1 MIHFDLEERYQD
13 ELIVGS
19 AITRREGI
27 AYAVVVHLLILT
39 AFILGP
45 RLGLFQPSPEELEAR
60 RIEQQ
65 RIEAE
70 QNQRLVFV
78 QPKLDMPA
86 RKPPPRAELS
96 DIDRKAQ
103 TREQAPKPQN
113 PLPFSRGN
121 STERTETNQSE
132 RARDLQP
139 QQPQP
144 QPQQPE
150 PPKPEQQVARNLPTT
165 PNGTPRPVESDRPNT
180 GGVLRDAVRNL
191 QRYVQN
197 ETFNNPEGGNQDPG
211 SAIQFDTKGVE
222 FGPWIR
228 RFVAQV
234 RRNWFVPQAAMT
246 FRGTVVLQFNIHKTG
261 AITDLK
267 IVRPSEIEAFTRAA
281 VNAIQGSSPTEPLP
295 PEYPDEKALFTVT
308 FYYNEQP
315 N

>member
-1 MIHFDLEERYQD
+1 MIHFDFEERYQD

-19 AITRREGI
+19 AISRREGI
-27 AYAVVVHLLILT
+27 AYAIVVHVLILA
-39 AFILGP
+39 AFIVGP

-60 RIEQQ
+60 RLEEQRQ
-65 RIEAE
+65 LEQE
-70 QNQRLVFV
+70 QNRRFVFV
-78 QPKLDMPA
+78 QPRLEMPA
-86 RKPPPRAELS
+86 KTPPPRAELS
-96 DIDRKAQ
+96 DIDRRAQ
-103 TREQAPKPQN
+103 ARERAPNPQN

-121 STERTETNQSE
+121 STERTESDEGE
-132 RARDLQP
+132 RPRDTQP
-139 QQPQP
+139 PQP
-144 QPQQPE
+144 QPPQPE

-165 PNGTPRPVESDRPNT
+165 PTGLPRPVESERPNT

-197 ETFNNPEGGNQDPG
+197 ETFNNPQGGDQDPG

-228 RFVAQV
+228 RFVGQV

-246 FRGTVVLQFNIHKTG
+246 FRGSVVLQFNIHKTG
-261 AITDLK
+261 AITDLR

-281 VNAIQGSSPTEPLP
+281 VNAIQGSNPTEPLP

>member
-1 MIHFDLEERYQD
+1 LIHFDFEERYQD
-13 ELIVGS
+13 ELVVGS

-27 AYAVVVHLLILT
+27 AYAVVAHVLILS
-39 AFILGP
+39 ALILGP
-45 RLGLFQPSPEELEAR
+45 RLALFQPSAQELEAR
-60 RIEQQ
+60 RLEQQ
-65 RIEAE
+65 RLE
-70 QNQRLVFV
+70 QQQNRTFVFV

-86 RKPPPRAELS
+86 KLPPKRAELS

-103 TREQAPKPQN
+103 SREQAPKPQN
-113 PLPFSRGN
+113 PLPYSRGN
-121 STERTETNQSE
+121 STERTESDEGE
-132 RARDLQP
+132 RAKTET
-139 QQPQP
+139 PQP
-144 QPQQPE
+144 QPPQPE
-150 PPKPEQQVARNLPTT
+150 PPKPEQQVARNLPTAPT
-165 PNGTPRPVESDRPNT
+165 GLPRPEESERPNT
-180 GGVLRDAVRNL
+180 GAVLRDAVRNL

-197 ETFNNPEGGNQDPG
+197 ETFNNPQGGNQDPG

-246 FRGTVVLQFNIHKTG
+246 FKGSVVLQFNIHKTG
-261 AITDLK
+261 VITDLRV
-267 IVRPSEIEAFTRAA
+267 VRPSEIESFTRAA
-281 VNAIQGSSPTEPLP
+281 VNAIQGSNPTEPLP

>member
-1 MIHFDLEERYQD
+1 LIHFDFEERYQD
-13 ELIVGS
+13 ELVVGS

-27 AYAVVVHLLILT
+27 AYAVVAHVLILS
-39 AFILGP
+39 ALILGP
-45 RLGLFQPSPEELEAR
+45 RLALFQPSPQELEAR
-60 RIEQQ
+60 RLEQQ
-65 RIEAE
+65 RLE
-70 QNQRLVFV
+70 QQQNRTFVFV

-86 RKPPPRAELS
+86 KLPPKRAELS

-103 TREQAPKPQN
+103 SREQAPKPQN
-113 PLPFSRGN
+113 PLPYSRGN
-121 STERTETNQSE
+121 STERTESDEGE
-132 RARDLQP
+132 RAKTET
-139 QQPQP
+139 PQP
-144 QPQQPE
+144 QPPQPE
-150 PPKPEQQVARNLPTT
+150 PPKPDQQVARNLPTAPT
-165 PNGTPRPVESDRPNT
+165 GLPRPEESERPNT

-197 ETFNNPEGGNQDPG
+197 ETFNNPQGGNQDPG

-246 FRGTVVLQFNIHKTG
+246 FKGSVVLQFNIHKTG
-261 AITDLK
+261 VITDLRV
-267 IVRPSEIEAFTRAA
+267 VRPSEIESFTRAA
-281 VNAIQGSSPTEPLP
+281 VNAIQGSNPTEPLP

>member
-1 MIHFDLEERYQD
+1 LIHFDIEDRYQD
-13 ELIVGS
+13 ELVVGH

-27 AYAVVVHLLILT
+27 AYAIVVHVLILA
-39 AFILGP
+39 AFLIGP
-45 RLGLFQPSPEELEAR
+45 RLGLFQPSPEEVEAR
-60 RIEQQ
+60 RLEQERQ
-65 RIEAE
+65 LEE
-70 QNQRLVFV
+70 QNRRFVFV
-78 QPKLDMPA
+78 QPRLDMPA
-86 RKPPPRAELS
+86 RTPPPRAELS
-96 DIDRKAQ
+96 DVDRKARA
-103 TREQAPKPQN
+103 REQAPQPKN

-121 STERTETNQSE
+121 SSERTESQEAE
-132 RARDLQP
+132 RSRDVQP
-139 QQPQP
+139 TPSQPSPPPQP
-144 QPQQPE
+144 Q
-150 PPKPEQQVARNLPTT
+150 PEQQVARNLPTT
-165 PNGTPRPVESDRPNT
+165 PTGLPRPVESERPNT

-197 ETFNNPEGGNQDPG
+197 ETFNNPQGGNQDPG

-228 RFVAQV
+228 RFVSQV

-246 FRGTVVLQFNIHKTG
+246 FSGSVVLQFNIHKTG
-261 AITDLK
+261 AITDIR

-281 VNAIQGSSPTEPLP
+281 VNAIQWSNPTEPLP

>member
-27 AYAVVVHLLILT
+27 AYAVVVHALILV
-39 AFILGP
+39 ALFIGP

-60 RIEQQ
+60 RQEQE
-65 RIEAE
+65 R
-70 QNQRLVFV
+70 RLEENRTFVFV
-78 QPKLDMPA
+78 QPKLEMPA
-86 RKPPPRAELS
+86 KQPPPRAELS
-96 DIDRKAQ
+96 DVDRKAQ
-103 TREQAPKPQN
+103 APEKAPQPQN
-113 PLPFSRGN
+113 PLPYSRGN
-121 STERTETNQSE
+121 SAERTEADEGE
-132 RARDLQP
+132 RARVQEP
-139 QQPQP
+139 PQP
-144 QPQQPE
+144 PQPE

-165 PNGTPRPVESDRPNT
+165 PNGLPRPQESERPTT

-191 QRYVQN
+191 QKYVQN
-197 ETFNNPEGGNQDPG
+197 ETFNNPQGGNQDPG

-246 FRGTVVLQFNIHKTG
+246 FRGNVVLQFNIHKTG
-261 AITDLK
+261 AITDLR
-267 IVRPSEIEAFTRAA
+267 IVRPSEIESFTRAA
-281 VNAIQGSSPTEPLP
+281 VNAIQSSNPTEPLP

-308 FYYNEQP
+308 FYYNEP

>member
-1 MIHFDLEERYQD
+1 LIHFDLEERYSD
-13 ELIVGS
+13 ELVVGN

-27 AYAVVVHLLILT
+27 AYGVIVHLLILI

-45 RLGLFQPSPEELEAR
+45 RLGLFQPSPEELEAQR
-60 RIEQQ
+60 QEQLRQIE
-65 RIEAE
+65 E
-70 QNQRLVFV
+70 QNRRFVFV

-86 RKPPPRAELS
+86 KTPPPRAELS

-103 TREQAPKPQN
+103 APEKAPQPQN

-121 STERTETNQSE
+121 SAERTEADEGE
-132 RARDLQP
+132 RARNQE
-139 QQPQP
+139 QPQP
-144 QPQQPE
+144 QPTPPQPA
-150 PPKPEQQVARNLPTT
+150 KPEQQVARNLPQS
-165 PNGTPRPVESDRPNT
+165 PNGTPRPIESDRPNT
-180 GGVLRDAVRNL
+180 GGLLRDAVKNL
-191 QRYVQN
+191 QRYVQS
-197 ETFNNPEGGNQDPG
+197 ETFNNPQGGNQDPG

-246 FRGTVVLQFNIHKTG
+246 FRGSVILQFNIHKTG
-261 AITDLK
+261 AITDLQ
-267 IVRPSEIEAFTRAA
+267 IVRPSEIESFTRAA
-281 VNAIQGSSPTEPLP
+281 VNAIQGSNPTEPLP

>member
-1 MIHFDLEERYQD
+1 LIHFDLEERYVD
-13 ELIVGS
+13 ELIVGN

-27 AYAVVVHLLILT
+27 AYAVVVHLLLII

-45 RLGLFQPSPEELEAR
+45 RLGLFQPSPEELEAQR
-60 RIEQQ
+60 QEQLRQIEQQ
-65 RIEAE
+65 
-70 QNQRLVFV
+70 NQRMVFV
-78 QPKLDMPA
+78 QPKLDMRA
-86 RKPPPRAELS
+86 KTPPPRAELS

-103 TREQAPKPQN
+103 TVEKAPQPQN
-113 PLPFSRGN
+113 PLPYSRGN
-121 STERTETNQSE
+121 SPERTEADEGE
-132 RARDLQP
+132 RAKTQE
-139 QQPQP
+139 QPQP
-144 QPQQPE
+144 QPPQPA
-150 PPKPEQQVARNLPTT
+150 KPEQQVARNLPQT

-180 GGVLRDAVRNL
+180 GGLLRDAVKNL
-191 QRYVQN
+191 QRYVQQ
-197 ETFNNPEGGNQDPG
+197 ETFNNPQGGNQDPG

-246 FRGTVVLQFNIHKTG
+246 FRGTVILQFNIHKTG
-261 AITDLK
+261 AITDLQV
-267 IVRPSEIEAFTRAA
+267 VRPSEIESFTRAA
-281 VNAIQGSSPTEPLP
+281 VNAIQGSNPTEPLP